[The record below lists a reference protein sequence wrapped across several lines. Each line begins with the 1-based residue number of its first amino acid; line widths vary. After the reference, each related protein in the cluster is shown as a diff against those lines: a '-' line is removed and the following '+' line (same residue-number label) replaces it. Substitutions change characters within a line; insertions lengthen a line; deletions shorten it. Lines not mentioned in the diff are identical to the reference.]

1 MKRSNKNRRLLF
13 ICLGLVAMLLLACG
27 KRPTETPS
35 PTPTEAPTATPEGTP
50 TPTTRPEPVADNHEK
65 AADAVKNMV
74 IGWNLG
80 NYFDATGGVKAQ
92 NREVSQYL
100 TQWGNPIVGES
111 LYKKLKDLGFK
122 AVRIP
127 ITWNFHFDIATTEL
141 NADWLA
147 EIKKNVDWALKYDM
161 YVIINVHHDTGADG
175 WIRASVSN
183 YEKCQNRYAQ
193 IWKGI
198 AEYFKDYPDKLIFE
212 GFNEMLDEKSDWN
225 NATAD
230 AGKAINLYNQL
241 FVDTVR
247 ATGGNNSGRNLICN
261 TYAAAHGQ
269 GVLDAYKV
277 PEDTVKDHII
287 GQVHFYSP
295 YEFVSDQG
303 ITWTK
308 PIYEYTSYVEKTVDD
323 TIKRIGNAFKKKGIP
338 CIIGEFATEDHK
350 NTEARVKWYSRV
362 VADAKEFGIV
372 CFVWD
377 NGHKYNMGHIDRIG
391 NEDDFPEII
400 DACVNAAK

>member
-1 MKRSNKNRRLLF
+1 MACILLVMAF
-13 ICLGLVAMLLLACG
+13 AAGCG
-27 KRPTETPS
+27 KRTTPTASPS
-35 PTPTEAPTATPEGTP
+35 PTPTFSPTPTAAGTP
-50 TPTTRPEPVADNHEK
+50 TPTERPQPVTDNHEK
-65 AADAVKNMV
+65 AQDAVKNMV

-80 NYFDATGGVKAQ
+80 NYFDATGVKAF
-92 NREVSQYL
+92 NRKPSDYVTS
-100 TQWGNPIVGES
+100 WGNPVVDEKI
-111 LYKKLKDLGFK
+111 YIKLKEKGFK

-127 ITWNFHFDIATTEL
+127 ITWNYHFDIATTDL
-141 NADWLA
+141 NEDWMA
-147 EIKKNVDWALKYDM
+147 EIKKNVDWALKNDL
-161 YVIINVHHDTGADG
+161 YVIINIHHDTGADG

-183 YEKCQNRYAQ
+183 FEKCEKRYAA
-193 IWKGI
+193 IWRGI
-198 AEYFKDYPDKLIFE
+198 AEYFKDYPDKLLFE

-225 NATAD
+225 NATDD

-247 ATGGNNSGRNLICN
+247 ATGGNNTGRNLICN

-269 GVLDAYKV
+269 GVLDKFSV
-277 PEDTVKDHII
+277 PEDSVKDHLI

-303 ITWTK
+303 ITWTT

-323 TIKRIGNAFKKKGIP
+323 TIKRIGTAFKKKGIP

-350 NTEARVKWYSRV
+350 NTEARIKWYSRV
-362 VADAKEFGIV
+362 VADAKQYGIV

-377 NGHKYNMGHIDRIG
+377 NGHGYNMGHLDRTG
-391 NEDDFPEII
+391 NADDFPEII
-400 DACVNAAK
+400 EACVNAAK

>member
-100 TQWGNPIVGES
+100 TQWGNPVVGES

-127 ITWNFHFDIATTEL
+127 ITWNYHFDIATTEL

-147 EIKKNVDWALKYDM
+147 EIKKNVDWALKYVM
-161 YVIINVHHDTGADG
+161 
-175 WIRASVSN
+175 
-183 YEKCQNRYAQ
+183 
-193 IWKGI
+193 
-198 AEYFKDYPDKLIFE
+198 
-212 GFNEMLDEKSDWN
+212 
-225 NATAD
+225 
-230 AGKAINLYNQL
+230 
-241 FVDTVR
+241 
-247 ATGGNNSGRNLICN
+247 
-261 TYAAAHGQ
+261 
-269 GVLDAYKV
+269 
-277 PEDTVKDHII
+277 
-287 GQVHFYSP
+287 
-295 YEFVSDQG
+295 
-303 ITWTK
+303 
-308 PIYEYTSYVEKTVDD
+308 
-323 TIKRIGNAFKKKGIP
+323 
-338 CIIGEFATEDHK
+338 
-350 NTEARVKWYSRV
+350 
-362 VADAKEFGIV
+362 
-372 CFVWD
+372 
-377 NGHKYNMGHIDRIG
+377 
-391 NEDDFPEII
+391 
-400 DACVNAAK
+400 